1 MKKNRKTYFPEE
13 VVLNRAEW
21 KSQAEI
27 QPTISQTHT
36 KKFLVW
42 KTLFKIASK
51 VSLVTDLQ
59 LGATSS
65 LLLSKIKSVDKS
77 HIICLFIFEINR
89 KILLVIKRRGSAT
102 VLVISVMNTFTHCWC
117 GPPMLCVRLHSCHVQ
132 SVQYKSPWGCIG
144 GSWNSSGPPTCLRG
158 ISLSNISLNV
168 VVTHVRTHSDPNLL
182 STKQSKSKPSL
193 CKYKSTP

>member
-1 MKKNRKTYFPEE
+1 MALTLWSSFTALNLLHSGLELCNICSPCAWLLTKHLDFKMKKNRKTYFPEE

-27 QPTISQTHT
+27 QPTVSQTHT

-102 VLVISVMNTFTHCWC
+102 VLVISVTNTFTHCWC

-132 SVQYKSPWGCIG
+132 SVQYK
-144 GSWNSSGPPTCLRG
+144 
-158 ISLSNISLNV
+158 
-168 VVTHVRTHSDPNLL
+168 
-182 STKQSKSKPSL
+182 
-193 CKYKSTP
+193 